1 MVIILGSI
9 LTFVGAIG
17 GLITGIMLLIANF
30 KKHVGWGVASLFL
43 GIPLLIFAIMHFSE
57 VKKPFLL
64 YIAFTAMMIVGFML
78 SAAGAI
84 SGLEGFDPNSL
95 QQP

>member
-1 MVIILGSI
+1 MVILGSI

-64 YIAFTAMMIVGFML
+64 YIAFTAMVIVGFML